1 MNRLGLLPVALFFS
15 GIFFSAGCGSVL
27 PGSGSGCDTDGKEYL
42 SKDPAQCER
51 MKFKC
56 DSTSQPFF
64 DSCGCGCEIKTER
77 ALNGYMTC
85 GPREKA
91 ADQCIQIY
99 QPVCGWKA
107 NPSRCFSPGCKQSYA
122 NKCFACV
129 DKRVVGYT
137 EGACPN

>member
-1 MNRLGLLPVALFFS
+1 MNRLGLLPVSISFFCLS
-15 GIFFSAGCGSVL
+15 LPHCGTVL
-27 PGSGSGCDTDGKEYL
+27 PGGSGCDADGKEYV
-42 SKDPAQCER
+42 SKDPQKCEM

-56 DSTSQPFF
+56 DSSSRPFF
-64 DSCGCGCEIKTER
+64 DSCGCGCERIGDR
-77 ALNGYMTC
+77 PLNGYMTC
-85 GPREKA
+85 DARQKG

-129 DKRVVGYT
+129 DSRVVGYT